1 MNRLTSE
8 QRAAVISCLIEGN
21 SVRST
26 VRITGVAKKT
36 VMRLVVEVGT
46 FCAQYQ
52 DRVFQDLTCERMQ
65 VDECWSFCY
74 AKQKNVTPDIAAKNP
89 GAGDAWLWAAIDAD
103 TKLVPCW
110 LIGKRDPE
118 SARDFIEDLA
128 SRLSNR
134 IQLTSDGLKMY
145 IKAVDKAFAGDV
157 DYAML
162 VKIYGIAEGAEKRY
176 SPAVCLG
183 CESHTVTGN
192 PDPKHINTS
201 YIERHNL
208 SVRMT
213 ARRFTRLTNAFSK
226 KIENHI
232 ASVALTYFAYNFIKI
247 HRTLRTTP
255 AMAADV
261 TDRLW
266 EVSDLVAAWEAEER
280 REEIAA

>member
-1 MNRLTSE
+1 
-8 QRAAVISCLIEGN
+8 
-21 SVRST
+21 
-26 VRITGVAKKT
+26 
-36 VMRLVVEVGT
+36 MRLVFEVGT
-46 FCAQYQ
+46 FCAEYQ
-52 DRVFQDLTCERMQ
+52 NRVFQNILCERIQ

-74 AKQKNVTPDIAAKNP
+74 AKQKNVTPEIAANNP

-134 IQLTSDGLKMY
+134 IQLTSDGLKLY

-162 VKIYGIAEGAEKRY
+162 VKVYGIPNDGEKRY

-183 CESHTVTGN
+183 CESHAITGT

-255 AMAADV
+255 AMAAGV

-266 EVSDLVAAWEAEER
+266 EVSDLVAAWEAEEQA
-280 REEIAA
+280 EQAA